1 MATFADFKLRYPELV
16 SAADANEPAIQ
27 AYLDEA
33 EIMLN
38 LAVCPKISDSLQMAY
53 AAHLLAK
60 SGNNPNGMD
69 TSNGPANSESVGSVS
84 ISYQIAESKG
94 ASNDWWR
101 STSYGQDFVRLRR
114 MCFGASVR
122 IAP

>member
-33 EIMLN
+33 ENMLN
-38 LAVCPKISDSLQMAY
+38 LAVCPKIADNLQMAY
-53 AAHLLAK
+53 AAHCIAK

-69 TSNGPANSESVGSVS
+69 TSNGPASSESVGSVS
-84 ISYQIAESKG
+84 VSYQIAESK
-94 ASNDWWR
+94 SSTNDWWR
-101 STSYGQDFVRLRR
+101 STPYGTEYLRFQR
-114 MCFGASVR
+114 MCFGSGVMTT
-122 IAP
+122 